1 MAWFRV
7 SMFSNPQ
14 ALHPF
19 RRLDGGSRF
28 GGILGQELRDR

>member
-1 MAWFRV
+1 MALFRV

-19 RRLDGGSRF
+19 WGLNGGSGFR
-28 GGILGQELRDR
+28 GVLGQELRAR